1 MRLNNNL
8 PMLVTSKFRGKVAGP
23 IVILVTI
30 AGLVTLISFVWTENP
45 EAPWLPMMVFYVP
58 MAVLALMMI
67 FGELRRRTIKV
78 TIDNETI
85 TVRRY
90 LGWGREELHF
100 LNTFDGYHVTN
111 LQSRY
116 GSYEYLYLIRDGR
129 KIIKLS
135 EFYHKN
141 YQELKEAI
149 AQRVKFRGYVIYNW
163 LREMKE
169 FFQ

>member
-1 MRLNNNL
+1 
-8 PMLVTSKFRGKVAGP
+8 MLVTSKFRTKVAGP
-23 IVILVTI
+23 VVIIVMII
-30 AGLVTLISFVWTENP
+30 ALIALISYVWSENP
-45 EAPWLPMMVFYVP
+45 EAPWLPMMAFYVP
-58 MAVLALMMI
+58 MAVLGLMMI

-78 TIDNETI
+78 TIDSETI

-100 LNTFDGYHVTN
+100 LSTFEGYHTTH

-116 GSYEYLYLIRDGR
+116 GSYEYLYLMQQG
-129 KIIKLS
+129 KKVIKLS

-141 YQELKEAI
+141 YNELKEAI
-149 AQRVKFRGYVIYNW
+149 SKKVKFRGIVQYSW
-163 LREMKE
+163 SREMKE

>member
-1 MRLNNNL
+1 
-8 PMLVTSKFRGKVAGP
+8 MLVTSKFRTKVAGP
-23 IVILVTI
+23 VVIIVMIIALV
-30 AGLVTLISFVWTENP
+30 ALISYIWSENP
-45 EAPWLPMMVFYVP
+45 EAPWLPMVAFYVP
-58 MAVLALMMI
+58 MAVLGLMMI

-78 TIDNETI
+78 TIDSETI

-100 LNTFDGYHVTN
+100 LNAFEGYHTTQ

-116 GSYEYLYLIRDGR
+116 GSYEYLYLMQQG
-129 KIIKLS
+129 KKVIKLS

-141 YQELKEAI
+141 YNELKEAI
-149 AQRVKFRGYVIYNW
+149 ATKVKFAGNVQYSW
-163 LREMKE
+163 SREMKE